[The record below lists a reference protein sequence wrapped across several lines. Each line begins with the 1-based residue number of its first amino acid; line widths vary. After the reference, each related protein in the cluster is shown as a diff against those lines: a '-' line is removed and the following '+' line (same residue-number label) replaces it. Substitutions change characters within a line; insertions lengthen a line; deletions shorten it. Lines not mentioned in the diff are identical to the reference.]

1 MFSGQVEVVL
11 YKRDRSG
18 DEDEWWPRLC
28 YSRDRLP
35 WLKVDFDRFAVSDS
49 EPDDDPA
56 NDVSTYNHLSV
67 NQTETKYPTVKSEAL
82 VEV

>member
-1 MFSGQVEVVL
+1 MRDASVDLRFQCYVNFLIYLLQVEVVL

-56 NDVSTYNHLSV
+56 NDVRVY
-67 NQTETKYPTVKSEAL
+67 TVEIL
-82 VEV
+82 